1 MNIYD
6 IDVTL
11 LDAHCKHHISHA
23 GPVGAHIHQLLEH
36 HLTLWYQK
44 TSPGPQNMLI
54 NALKFTFPKRESM
67 YKLVGIFFFGV
78 IEFMWLLV
86 SSY

>member
-54 NALKFTFPKRESM
+54 NALKFTFSSARIYVQTSWDI
-67 YKLVGIFFFGV
+67 IF
-78 IEFMWLLV
+78 LCN
-86 SSY
+86 